1 MTYHEA
7 SIAARTGKT
16 MTEYH
21 GTNASETIMGSVSA
35 DMIFGE
41 GGSDTLSGNDSNDS
55 LYGGAGADVL
65 NGGAGDDIICGG
77 IGNDSLLGGTGAD
90 VFRFTGVTGTSA
102 GDSAGI
108 GDFISDFQQGEDHIK
123 FTGVSQ
129 RTVTMNLEADGDLV
143 IHYGTLGGAPGPNQG
158 TITLQHFGHY
168 LTGSDF
174 IFT

>member
-1 MTYHEA
+1 MTN
-7 SIAARTGKT
+7 
-16 MTEYH
+16 YH
-21 GTNASETIMGSVSA
+21 GTNESETFSGSAFA

-41 GGSDTLSGNDSNDS
+41 GGSDNLFGNSNNDS
-55 LYGGAGADVL
+55 LYGGAGADTL
-65 NGGAGDDIICGG
+65 HGGTGNDIICGG
-77 IGNDSLLGGTGAD
+77 IGSDTLIGGTGAD
-90 VFRFTGVTGTSA
+90 VFRFTGVTNTSP
-102 GDSAGI
+102 GDSLGI
-108 GDFISDFQQGEDHIK
+108 GDVVSDFQQGEDHIK

-158 TITLQHFGHY
+158 TITLQNLGHY

>member
-7 SIAARTGKT
+7 VFVASSGED
-16 MTEYH
+16 MTAYH
-21 GTNASETIMGSVSA
+21 GTNASETFAGSASA

-41 GGSDTLSGNDSNDS
+41 GGNDSLFGNDGNDS
-55 LYGGAGADVL
+55 LYGGTGADML

-77 IGNDSLLGGTGAD
+77 IGNDVLTGGAGAD
-90 VFRFTGVTGTSA
+90 IFRFTGVTSTSP
-102 GDSAGI
+102 GDSEGI
-108 GDFISDFQQGEDHIK
+108 GDVINDFQQGEDHIK

-158 TITLQHFGHY
+158 TITLKGLGQY
-168 LTGSDF
+168 LSGSDF